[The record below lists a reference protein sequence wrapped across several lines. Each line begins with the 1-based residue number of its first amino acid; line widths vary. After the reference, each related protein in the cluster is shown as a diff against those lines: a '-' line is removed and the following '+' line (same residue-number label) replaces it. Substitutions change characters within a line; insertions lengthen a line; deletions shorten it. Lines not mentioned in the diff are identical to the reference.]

1 MQSSYYL
8 SIKRYYIIM
17 HKQGYVCVCV
27 YTRLL
32 TNLIKQG
39 LANKV

>member
-27 YTRLL
+27 CIHDFLPISLNRD
-32 TNLIKQG
+32 
-39 LANKV
+39 